1 MKNLLKKIHT
11 SALVISIL
19 STAIVPAYATND
31 TKYLDSNINYTQGLD
46 DSFSEQIIDDEGNKV
61 KIDVEKLS
69 GDESFDVKVYVN
81 DVLTQ
86 MSHVENNQIY
96 YTSFEDESYMSYNTQ
111 DISKYDSVYSVEE
124 FSTEFQ
130 QDSIDDSS
138 IEYQQDTIGYIDDAE
153 VESYSGGWTHYRNY
167 SPLTWYSGTK
177 SCSLYYKY
185 VDKSPGNNRF
195 SGRQIRITAGT
206 PIAVGIGLFGMLL
219 SGSPIT
225 PLAVIKILGG
235 SIAGDVITNYV
246 SGTVTYSTQRIR
258 YRPMVGGRE
267 IFGDAYIDKLWLV
280 IHDDLRQ
287 KDNYRLVNSSYRSN
301 RGSSPDEIARNAQ
314 IAQAQ
319 GQY

>member
-1 MKNLLKKIHT
+1 MKNLFKNILT
-11 SALVISIL
+11 SALAISL
-19 STAIVPAYATND
+19 LNSAIVPAYATNN
-31 TKYLDSNINYTQGLD
+31 TNYLDPNINYTQGLV

-96 YTSFEDESYMSYNTQ
+96 YTSFENESYMNFDSQ

-130 QDSIDDSS
+130 QDSIDDPS

-195 SGRQIRITAGT
+195 SGKRIRISKGT
-206 PIAVGIGLFGMLL
+206 PISVAVGLVTAFVTP
-219 SGSPIT
+219 PIT
-225 PLAVIKILGG
+225 AIAIITLLGG
-235 SIAGDVITNYV
+235 AITSDVITNYID
-246 SGTVTYSTQRIR
+246 GALTYSTQRI
-258 YRPMVGGRE
+258 
-267 IFGDAYIDKLWLV
+267 
-280 IHDDLRQ
+280 
-287 KDNYRLVNSSYRSN
+287 
-301 RGSSPDEIARNAQ
+301 
-314 IAQAQ
+314 
-319 GQY
+319 

>member
-1 MKNLLKKIHT
+1 MKNLFKNILT
-11 SALVISIL
+11 SALAISIL
-19 STAIVPAYATND
+19 NSAIVPAYATNN
-31 TKYLDSNINYTQGLD
+31 TNYLDSNINYTQGLV

-69 GDESFDVKVYVN
+69 GGESFDVKVYVN

-195 SGRQIRITAGT
+195 SGKRIRISKGT
-206 PIAVGIGLFGMLL
+206 PISIAVGLVAAFVTP
-219 SGSPIT
+219 PIT
-225 PLAVIKILGG
+225 AIAIITLLGG
-235 SIAGDVITNYV
+235 AIAGDVINNYID
-246 SGTVTYSTQRIR
+246 GALTYSTQRIR

-280 IHDDLRQ
+280 IRDNLRR
-287 KDNYRLVNSSYRSN
+287 KDNYRLVNSAYRSN

>member
-1 MKNLLKKIHT
+1 MKNLFKNILT
-11 SALVISIL
+11 SALAISL
-19 STAIVPAYATND
+19 LNSAIVPAYATNN
-31 TKYLDSNINYTQGLD
+31 TNYLDANINYTQGLV

-69 GDESFDVKVYVN
+69 GGESFDVKVYVN

-138 IEYQQDTIGYIDDAE
+138 IEYQQDTIGYIDAAE

-195 SGRQIRITAGT
+195 SGKRIRISKGT
-206 PIAVGIGLFGMLL
+206 PISVAVGLVTAFVTP
-219 SGSPIT
+219 PIT
-225 PLAVIKILGG
+225 AIAIITLLGG
-235 SIAGDVITNYV
+235 AITSDVITNYID
-246 SGTVTYSTQRIR
+246 GALTYSTQRIR

-287 KDNYRLVNSSYRSN
+287 KDNYRLVNSAYRSN
-301 RGSSPDEIARNAQ
+301 RGNSPDEIARNAQ